1 MSLPACGGRL
11 AFWRAVGCVLYESD
25 LPRGRVLLEVTS
37 EGSGKRATGVLA
49 AAGCARAAGPGARAL
64 GGGRRGVAAWPL
76 HPGVQTAGSGARS
89 AAGGSGRSEER
100 GRVVRPQAAG
110 FRRPPPSGTQSGAR
124 RPGGAVALAGR
135 GEGGPTLPGPA
146 LPGGPAVTAADSPT
160 SCFPRGDHSAKRTIL
175 SQRFKFRG

>member
-1 MSLPACGGRL
+1 M
-11 AFWRAVGCVLYESD
+11 
-25 LPRGRVLLEVTS
+25 
-37 EGSGKRATGVLA
+37 LA
-49 AAGCARAAGPGARAL
+49 AAGCARAAGLGARAL

-100 GRVVRPQAAG
+100 GRVVPASGRRLQTPASLGDAARG
-110 FRRPPPSGTQSGAR
+110 PAPRWGGGAR
-124 RPGGAVALAGR
+124 GA

-160 SCFPRGDHSAKRTIL
+160 SCFPRGDHSAKRKIL